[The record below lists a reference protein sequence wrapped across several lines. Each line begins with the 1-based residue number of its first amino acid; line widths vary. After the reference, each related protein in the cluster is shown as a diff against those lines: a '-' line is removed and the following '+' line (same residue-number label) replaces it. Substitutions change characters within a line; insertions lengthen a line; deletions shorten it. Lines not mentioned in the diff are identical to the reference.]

1 MGRGDFDNCGVRLS
15 VFYLYAKTGVPV
27 PRRLLERSPF
37 LSSLLLTQLTT
48 HMFLPKCLSLSLK
61 VPRTDHKEFLRCPIF
76 RSAAVHTYC
85 LSLNRHM
92 ATAPRQ
98 PPWQQPTA
106 PDADLPRLVVYNSLT
121 RSKVPFVPI
130 DWKAKTV
137 SWYNCGPT
145 T

>member
-1 MGRGDFDNCGVRLS
+1 MGLRPSVYVVCGAGL
-15 VFYLYAKTGVPV
+15 PV
-27 PRRLLERSPF
+27 PSSQIN
-37 LSSLLLTQLTT
+37 SSLRLPSICLTQLTT
-48 HMFLPKCLSLSLK
+48 HMFLSLR
-61 VPRTDHKEFLRCPIF
+61 VPQVFHNFFLQKPLF
-76 RSAAVHTYC
+76 HSVSVQKYC
-85 LSLNRHM
+85 LYLNRLM
-92 ATAPRQ
+92 ATASRQ

-130 DWKAKTV
+130 DWKTKSI